1 MVGSAAVHADE
12 VRLVPADDSMYT
24 QVCLA
29 AAESESALQ
38 STVSAMGLESGEL
51 ESISCNGTP
60 LSRFARRHRDV
71 AYNFKLKDSTAET
84 RLCHA
89 AITSPETFESIRAE
103 HFADVPNIEQEVSC
117 NGMTLER
124 FISRYGDVPMT
135 TAAR

>member
-1 MVGSAAVHADE
+1 MVGSAVAHADE

-38 STVSAMGLESGEL
+38 STVSGMGLDSAEL
-51 ESISCNGTP
+51 ESISCNGMP
-60 LSRFARRHRDV
+60 LPRFARQHRDV
-71 AYNFKLKDSTAET
+71 AYDFRLKDSTAET

-89 AITSPETFESIRAE
+89 AITAPETFESIRAE
-103 HFADVPNIEQEVSC
+103 HFADVSNIEQEVSC

-124 FISRYGDVPMT
+124 FISRYGSVPMV